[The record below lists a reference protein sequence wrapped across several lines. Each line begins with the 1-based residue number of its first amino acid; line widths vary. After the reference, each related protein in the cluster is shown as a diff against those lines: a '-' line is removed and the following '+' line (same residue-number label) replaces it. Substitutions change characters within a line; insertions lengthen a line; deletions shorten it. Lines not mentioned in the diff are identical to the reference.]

1 MSYLDKLLDGVEV
14 EWKTLGEIGEF
25 VRGKRFVK
33 TDILSEGI
41 PCIRLVAVRI
51 REMSS
56 FRAKSKHGEF
66 FIPQEQPRVAGD
78 HRNGRAPVH
87 DFVAAF

>member
-1 MSYLDKLLDGVEV
+1 MD
-14 EWKTLGEIGEF
+14 IQ
-25 VRGKRFVK
+25 VK
-33 TDILSEGI
+33 QK
-41 PCIRLVAVRI
+41 CINRLVAVRI

>member
-1 MSYLDKLLDGVEV
+1 MYRPEKMCLFYKSFSGNKTIAPGSLAICQILLFSPP
-14 EWKTLGEIGEF
+14 T
-25 VRGKRFVK
+25 
-33 TDILSEGI
+33 SHN
-41 PCIRLVAVRI
+41 RLVAVRI

-56 FRAKSKHGEF
+56 FRAKSKYGEF